1 MPKTVGVAVS
11 NATFHFDKL
20 YTYAVLPEH
29 QNAVRLGSMVLVPF
43 GKGSRA
49 RMGVVLACDAEP
61 EHSKLKYLFDV
72 APASACL
79 TPELLRL
86 VHFLKERTFCTYYE
100 AVKAVIPYGAQYK
113 PAVAADGVTPVLQK
127 QLTHHTENAYKLVG
141 TLPQKPKPTA
151 KQLAAVALLS
161 GGPRTLNELEDKGIS
176 RAVLDNLCTKGVLE
190 CSKVNKSIDLYTSI
204 PLRNDPITLTGQQQA
219 AYDTLLPKLEDTAP
233 HSALL
238 YGVTGSGKTLVFLKL
253 ISRCLELGRK
263 ALVLVPE
270 ISLTPQMIL
279 RLKGQFGR
287 RVAVQ
292 HSALNHTE
300 RLLQWQMIQD
310 GGADI
315 VVGTRSAVFSPLEN
329 IGLIIIDEE
338 QEHTYRSESAPRYS
352 AHEVARQRAA
362 ENGALLL
369 LASATPSTES
379 FYAAQNGRTQLV
391 RLTKRYGG
399 NPLPSVQIVD
409 MRAEL
414 AAGNPREI
422 SLALEDAIRR
432 NLEAEKQT
440 ILLLNRRGYQ
450 TIAQCEDCREVL
462 KCPKCSVPMVY
473 HKSAHKV
480 LCHYCGSQQEPPPT
494 LCPACGGKLQYRGFG
509 TQKAEEELAKLFP
522 EARVL
527 RMDQDSTA
535 AKDAHEKLL
544 AKFAAHEYE
553 TIAQCEDCRE
563 VLKCPKC
570 SVPMVYHKS
579 AHKVLCHYC
588 GSQQEPPPTLCPAC
602 GGKLQYRGFGTQK
615 AEEELAK
622 LFPEAR
628 VLRMDQDST
637 AAKDAHEKLLAKFAA
652 HEYDIMVGTQM
663 VAKGLD
669 FEDVTL
675 VGVLGIDSL
684 LFAQGFRAYE
694 NVFSLIT
701 QVVGRSGRAKEPGFA
716 IIQTTDPDNPVLTLA
731 AAQDYDAFYE
741 QEIAYRK
748 LGLYP
753 PFCGLCVIGFAG
765 ARENEVARAAARFS
779 ALLGQQAAKQ
789 PDLPLRILGPTP
801 GSIEKINDTYRY
813 KLTVKCRNDRRFRDL
828 VRSTLALYEK
838 EKLPSKASVVVDL
851 HSDGD
856 I

>member
-20 YTYAVLPEH
+20 YTYAVMPD
-29 QNAVRLGSMVLVPF
+29 QQDTVRLGSMVLVPF
-43 GKGSRA
+43 GRGSRA

-61 EHSKLKYLFDV
+61 ESAKLKFLFDV

-113 PAVAADGVTPVLQK
+113 PTVAEDGVTPVLQK
-127 QLTHHTENAYKLVG
+127 QLVRHTENAYKLVG
-141 TLPQKPKPTA
+141 TLPPKPRPTA
-151 KQLAAVALLS
+151 KQMAAVALLA
-161 GGPRTLNELEDKGIS
+161 GGERTLSALEEKGIS
-176 RAVLDNLCTKGVLE
+176 RAVLDNLCAKGVLE
-190 CSKVNKSIDLYTSI
+190 CSKVNKSIDLYSSI
-204 PLRNDPITLTGQQQA
+204 PLKNEPILLTEEQQA
-219 AYDTLLPKLEDTAP
+219 AYDALLPGLEDAAP

-253 ISRCLELGRK
+253 IEHCLQMGRR

-279 RLKGQFGR
+279 RLKSQFGK

-315 VVGTRSAVFSPLEN
+315 VVGTRSAIFSPLEN
-329 IGLIIIDEE
+329 IGLVIIDEE

-379 FYAAQNGRTQLV
+379 YYAAQHGRTQLV

-399 NPLPSVQIVD
+399 NPLPKVQIVD

-414 AAGNPREI
+414 ASGNPREI
-422 SLALEDAIRR
+422 SLAMEDAIRH
-432 NLEAEKQT
+432 NLEAGKQT

-450 TIAQCEDCREVL
+450 TVAQCEDCREVL
-462 KCPKCSVPMVY
+462 KCQKCSVPMVY
-473 HKSAHKV
+473 HKSAHKL
-480 LCHYCGSQQEPPPT
+480 LCHYCGSQLDPPPAR
-494 LCPACGGKLQYRGFG
+494 CPACGGKLQYRGFG

-522 EARVL
+522 EARIL
-527 RMDQDSTA
+527 RMDQDTTT

-544 AKFAAHEYE
+544 AKFA
-553 TIAQCEDCRE
+553 R
-563 VLKCPKC
+563 
-570 SVPMVYHKS
+570 
-579 AHKVLCHYC
+579 
-588 GSQQEPPPTLCPAC
+588 
-602 GGKLQYRGFGTQK
+602 
-615 AEEELAK
+615 
-622 LFPEAR
+622 
-628 VLRMDQDST
+628 
-637 AAKDAHEKLLAKFAA
+637 

-694 NVFSLIT
+694 TVFSLVT
-701 QVVGRSGRAKEPGFA
+701 QVVGRSGRAKDPGFA
-716 IIQTTDPDNPVLTLA
+716 IIQTTDPDNPVLNLA
-731 AAQDYDAFYE
+731 AAQDYDAFFE

-753 PFCGLCVIGFAG
+753 PFCGLCVVGFAG
-765 ARENEVARAAARFS
+765 PKESEVARASARFA
-779 ALLGQQAAKQ
+779 ALLGRQAAKQ
-789 PDLPLRILGPTP
+789 PDLPLRVLGPTP
-801 GSIEKINDTYRY
+801 GSIEKINDSYRY

-828 VRSTLALYEK
+828 IRETLTLYEQ
-838 EKLPSKASVVVDL
+838 EKLPGKATVVVDL

>member
-20 YTYAVLPEH
+20 YTYAVMPD
-29 QNAVRLGSMVLVPF
+29 QQDTVRLGSMVLVPF
-43 GKGSRA
+43 GRGSRA

-61 EHSKLKYLFDV
+61 ESAKLKFLFDV

-113 PAVAADGVTPVLQK
+113 PTVAEDGVTPVLQK
-127 QLTHHTENAYKLVG
+127 QLVRHTENAYKLVG
-141 TLPQKPKPTA
+141 TLPPKPRPTV
-151 KQLAAVALLS
+151 KQLAAVALLA
-161 GGPRTLNELEDKGIS
+161 GGERTQSALEEKGIS
-176 RAVLDNLCTKGVLE
+176 RAVLDNLCAKGVLE
-190 CSKVNKSIDLYTSI
+190 CSKVNKSIDLYSSI
-204 PLRNDPITLTGQQQA
+204 PLKNEPILLTEEQQA
-219 AYDTLLPKLEDTAP
+219 AYDALLPGLEDAAP

-253 ISRCLELGRK
+253 IEHCLQMGRR

-279 RLKGQFGR
+279 RLKSQFGK

-315 VVGTRSAVFSPLEN
+315 VVGTRSAIFSPLEN
-329 IGLIIIDEE
+329 IGLVIIDEE

-379 FYAAQNGRTQLV
+379 YYAAQHGRTQLV

-399 NPLPSVQIVD
+399 NPLPKVQIVD

-414 AAGNPREI
+414 ASGNPREI
-422 SLALEDAIRR
+422 SLAMEDAIRH
-432 NLEAEKQT
+432 NLEAGKQT

-450 TIAQCEDCREVL
+450 TVAQCEDCREVL
-462 KCPKCSVPMVY
+462 KCQKCSVPMVY
-473 HKSAHKV
+473 HKSAHKL
-480 LCHYCGSQQEPPPT
+480 LCHYCGSQLDPPPAR
-494 LCPACGGKLQYRGFG
+494 CPACGGKLQYRGFG

-522 EARVL
+522 EARIL
-527 RMDQDSTA
+527 RMDQDTTA

-544 AKFAAHEYE
+544 AKFA
-553 TIAQCEDCRE
+553 R
-563 VLKCPKC
+563 
-570 SVPMVYHKS
+570 
-579 AHKVLCHYC
+579 
-588 GSQQEPPPTLCPAC
+588 
-602 GGKLQYRGFGTQK
+602 
-615 AEEELAK
+615 
-622 LFPEAR
+622 
-628 VLRMDQDST
+628 
-637 AAKDAHEKLLAKFAA
+637 

-694 NVFSLIT
+694 TVFSLVT
-701 QVVGRSGRAKEPGFA
+701 QVVGRSGRAKDPGFA
-716 IIQTTDPDNPVLTLA
+716 IIQTTDPDNPVLNLA
-731 AAQDYDAFYE
+731 AAQDYDAFFE

-753 PFCGLCVIGFAG
+753 PFCGLCVVGFAG
-765 ARENEVARAAARFS
+765 PKESEVARASARFA
-779 ALLGQQAAKQ
+779 ALLGRQAAKQ
-789 PDLPLRILGPTP
+789 PDLPLRVLGPTP
-801 GSIEKINDTYRY
+801 GSIEKINDSYRY

-828 VRSTLALYEK
+828 IRETLTLYEQ
-838 EKLPSKASVVVDL
+838 EKLPGKATVVVDL

>member
-20 YTYAVLPEH
+20 YTYAVMPD
-29 QNAVRLGSMVLVPF
+29 QQDAVRLGSMVLVPF
-43 GKGSRA
+43 GRGSRA

-61 EHSKLKYLFDV
+61 ENSKLKFLFDV

-127 QLTHHTENAYKLVG
+127 QLVRHTENAYQLVG
-141 TLPQKPKPTA
+141 TLPAKPKPTA

-161 GGPRTLNELEDKGIS
+161 GGERTQTELEEKGIS
-176 RAVLDNLCTKGVLE
+176 RAVLDNLCTKGVLQ
-190 CSKVNKSIDLYTSI
+190 CSKVNKSIDLYSSI
-204 PLRNDPITLTGQQQA
+204 PLKNEPILLTAEQQA
-219 AYDTLLPKLEDTAP
+219 AYEALLPHLEDTAP

-253 ISRCLELGRK
+253 IERCLQLGRR

-279 RLKGQFGR
+279 RLKSQFGK

-315 VVGTRSAVFSPLEN
+315 VVGTRSAIFSPLEN
-329 IGLIIIDEE
+329 IGLVIIDEE

-379 FYAAQNGRTQLV
+379 YYAAQHGRTQLV
-391 RLTKRYGG
+391 RLTQRYGG
-399 NPLPSVQIVD
+399 NPLPKVEIVD

-414 AAGNPREI
+414 ASGNPREI

-432 NLEAEKQT
+432 NLDAKKQT

-462 KCPKCSVPMVY
+462 KCQKCSVPMVY
-473 HKSAHKV
+473 HKSAHRL
-480 LCHYCGSQQEPPPT
+480 LCHYCGSQLDPPPQK
-494 LCPACGGKLQYRGFG
+494 CPTCGGKLQYRGFG
-509 TQKAEEELAKLFP
+509 TQKAEEELMKLFP
-522 EARVL
+522 TARVL

-544 AKFAAHEYE
+544 AKFA
-553 TIAQCEDCRE
+553 R
-563 VLKCPKC
+563 
-570 SVPMVYHKS
+570 
-579 AHKVLCHYC
+579 
-588 GSQQEPPPTLCPAC
+588 
-602 GGKLQYRGFGTQK
+602 
-615 AEEELAK
+615 
-622 LFPEAR
+622 
-628 VLRMDQDST
+628 
-637 AAKDAHEKLLAKFAA
+637 

-684 LFAQGFRAYE
+684 LFAQGFRSYE
-694 NVFSLIT
+694 TVFSLVT
-701 QVVGRSGRAKEPGFA
+701 QVVGRSGRAKDPGYA
-716 IIQTTDPDNPVLTLA
+716 IIQTTDPNNPVLNLA
-731 AAQDYDAFYE
+731 AAQDYDAFFE

-753 PFCGLCVIGFAG
+753 PFCGLCVVGFSG
-765 ARENEVARAAARFS
+765 AKEIEVARAAARFS

-789 PDLPLRILGPTP
+789 PDLPLRVLGPTP
-801 GSIEKINDTYRY
+801 GNIEKINENYRY

-828 VRSTLALYEK
+828 MRETLSLYEQ
-838 EKLPSKASVVVDL
+838 EKLPARATVVVDL
-851 HSDGD
+851 HADGD